1 MFSIEEGAVTP
12 SLIDATG
19 RTPTRP
25 GGDDD
30 GGGDFPPTL

>member
-1 MFSIEEGAVTP
+1 MFSIEEGAFAP

-30 GGGDFPPTL
+30 GGDFPPTL